1 MHGWLGS
8 IRAALPKL
16 SSPPAQPRGAAEKP
30 SRTSSAEESMR
41 EYTARVLKPW
51 SPLVVSNRAPFEP
64 GPKGTMKKGSGGLV
78 TALITVAE
86 ATGAPWVA
94 AARSPAER
102 ELAGREPAEGH
113 APGGSEIHYVV
124 TDEEA
129 YRRYYS
135 VIANPLLWFL
145 QHYLWGLIREPVIDA
160 ETWSAWDDGYVAV
173 NQAFARKVVEV
184 ARQVEKPPLILT
196 QDYQLYIAPQLI
208 RAKLPQA
215 ALQQFI
221 HIPWP
226 TPNYWKVLPKSM
238 RDAIFQGILGNDLI
252 GFQSNLDVRN
262 FLMSCE
268 ELMGLRVDHRER
280 AVLHA
285 GRVVW
290 VRSYPISIDVPG
302 LERQAAAAGVTKE
315 REAIRQ
321 DRPEKLIVRVDRTDP
336 SKNVVRGF
344 LAYELLLERHPE
356 WHGRVQFYAFLQPS
370 RQDIDA
376 YRDYL
381 REIRRTATRINDRFG
396 RKSWQPIRLELGES
410 MRRALALYQD
420 FDVLLVNPI
429 YDGMNLV
436 AKEGMV
442 LSAFDGALVLSENAG
457 AHEELGQWALTVNPF
472 DVGDTAEALHAGLKM
487 SRRERAERRNAIKEQ
502 VATNDIGRWLSLQLR
517 DLRDLVPPPREPG
530 E

>member
-1 MHGWLGS
+1 
-8 IRAALPKL
+8 
-16 SSPPAQPRGAAEKP
+16 
-30 SRTSSAEESMR
+30 MR
-41 EYTARVLKPW
+41 EYTARVLRPW

-64 GPKGTMKKGSGGLV
+64 DPRGTLRKGAGGLV
-78 TALITVAE
+78 TALMTVAE

-94 AARSPAER
+94 AARSAAER
-102 ELAGREPAEGH
+102 ELAASKPADRRLQ
-113 APGGSEIHYVV
+113 GGTEIHYVV
-124 TDEEA
+124 ADEEA
-129 YRRYYS
+129 YRCYYS

-145 QHYLWGLIREPVIDA
+145 QHYLWGLIREPVIDGEMWA
-160 ETWSAWDDGYVAV
+160 AWNDGYVAV
-173 NQAFARKVVEV
+173 NQQFASKVVKV
-184 ARQVEKPPLILT
+184 AAQSGKPPLILT
-196 QDYQLYIAPQLI
+196 QDYQLYIAPELI
-208 RAKLPQA
+208 REKLPQA
-215 ALQQFI
+215 TLQQFI

-290 VRSYPISIDVPG
+290 VRSYPISIDVAG
-302 LERQAAAAGVTKE
+302 LVRQAAAAGVRRE
-315 REAIRQ
+315 REVIRQ
-321 DRPEKLIVRVDRTDP
+321 ERPEKLIVRVDRTDP

-356 WHGRVQFYAFLQPS
+356 WNGRVQFYAFLQPS

-376 YRDYL
+376 YRQYL
-381 REIRRTATRINDRFG
+381 REIRRTAARINERFG
-396 RKSWQPIRLELGES
+396 RKKWSPIRLELGEN

-442 LSAFDGALVLSENAG
+442 LSEFDGALVLSENAG

-472 DVGDTAEALHAGLKM
+472 DVGDTAEALHAGLRM
-487 SRRERAERRNAIKEQ
+487 SRRERAERRTAIREQ
-502 VATNDIGRWLSLQLR
+502 VVTNDIGRWLSLQLR
-517 DLRDLVPPPREPG
+517 DLRDLVPTPKEPG